1 MKRLRHF
8 CGVTILTFTL
18 GFSVI
23 AGEMECGVVDPPP
36 SPPPSSVMGNM
47 ATGVTTT
54 SEASSAETG
63 YIDPVTGL
71 ALDMLQSLL
80 SLF

>member
-8 CGVTILTFTL
+8 CAAAILTFTL
-18 GFSVI
+18 TLSAFGGDI
-23 AGEMECGVVDPPP
+23 ECGVVDPPP
-36 SPPPSSVMGNM
+36 PPPSSVMGEM
-47 ATGVTTT
+47 ATGVTETNET
-54 SEASSAETG
+54 PSSETA